1 MPTTPRATPIDGEK
15 LEDIT
20 GFCLSGG
27 GYRAMLFHV
36 GALWRLNELSY
47 LASPYLK
54 SSKTVTLSALVHRP
68 ILPASMNVASS
79 TAKSALPS

>member
-27 GYRAMLFHV
+27 GYREIGRAHV
-36 GALWRLNELSY
+36 
-47 LASPYLK
+47 
-54 SSKTVTLSALVHRP
+54 
-68 ILPASMNVASS
+68 
-79 TAKSALPS
+79 